1 MNREEIRERLRDSK
15 FVQLKEETKKMLPI
29 GSVVVLLGE
38 KQKYMICGR
47 KQKDE
52 NGYIYDY
59 YGCPF
64 PHGMTIEDD
73 GVLFDA
79 GNIAMVLFL
88 GYQDLSEIHERFV
101 LLQAKLEELEE
112 GDET

>member
-1 MNREEIRERLRDSK
+1 MDMDEFNNSLKDAK
-15 FVQLKEETKKMLPI
+15 FTKLKEETKKMLPI
-29 GSVVVLLGE
+29 GSVVVLFGE
-38 KQKYMICGR
+38 KQKYMLCGR

-52 NGYIYDY
+52 NGEIYDY

-73 GVLFDA
+73 GILFDA

-88 GYQDLSEIHERFV
+88 GYQDLSEIHERFI
-101 LLQAKLEELEE
+101 LLQAEMEEFEE

>member
-1 MNREEIRERLRDSK
+1 MDIEEFHKSLQDARFVKLR
-15 FVQLKEETKKMLPI
+15 EETKKMLPI
-29 GSVVVLLGE
+29 GSVVVLLGSKE
-38 KQKYMICGR
+38 KYMICGR

-52 NGYIYDY
+52 NGEVYDY

-64 PHGMTIEDD
+64 PHGMTIEED

-79 GNIAMVLFL
+79 GNIVMVLFL

-101 LLQAKLEELEE
+101 LLQAKLDEAEE